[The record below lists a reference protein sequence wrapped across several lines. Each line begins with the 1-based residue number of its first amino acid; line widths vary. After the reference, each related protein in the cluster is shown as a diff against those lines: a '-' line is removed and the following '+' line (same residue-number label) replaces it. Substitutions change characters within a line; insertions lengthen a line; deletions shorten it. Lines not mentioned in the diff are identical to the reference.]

1 MLVMEYEGNF
11 FGRRSW
17 SHDLL
22 STFECFVCLVG
33 LEHVDLEVFASQI
46 TLWNE
51 CVIVE
56 VSI

>member
-1 MLVMEYEGNF
+1 MEYERYF

-22 STFECFVCLVG
+22 STFECFVCLVE